1 MSNELQHL
9 VDALAQR
16 LKRPVAVDDV
26 AFRLLAYSSHSDG
39 NDVDEMRKAV
49 VLTREVPAD
58 CLTWLRGYELS
69 KATRPVRLPANPALR
84 THPRIAIPVRCQGM
98 HFGCLWLIE
107 HGSSIE
113 DADLAVAASFADQA
127 GEILFRERLLSE
139 LQSGRSGEL
148 LLDLISDEREKH
160 ISAATHL
167 TESGLFAA
175 RGAVVCIVVLA
186 DGAEL
191 DEDDR
196 LSVSVSL
203 DRAAHSLPARQCL
216 RTVRSTHGV
225 LVTTE
230 AALRHCPDLP
240 AVLHGTASRL
250 LGTTGKGRR
259 AVVGVGPAVPA
270 LADVVSSYRGA
281 VQAARVADTVPFFH
295 PVAEFAKLG
304 VYGLL
309 AGLPADRLPSQLDSM
324 VSRLLETD
332 PALFTT
338 AELFLDRAG
347 DVRTVADALSVHR
360 ASIYPRLRRIEQVTG
375 VDLADGEQRLA
386 LHLGIKVARMQRLV

>member
-1 MSNELQHL
+1 MTNELQHL

-16 LKRPVAVDDV
+16 LRRPVAIDDA
-26 AFRLLAYSSHSDG
+26 AFRLLTYSSQSG
-39 NDVDEMRKAV
+39 DVDELRKTV
-49 VLTREVPAD
+49 VLTRDVPPD
-58 CLTWLRGYELS
+58 CLTWLRGFELS
-69 KATRPVRLPANPALR
+69 KAAQPVRLPANPVLR
-84 THPRIAIPVRCQGM
+84 ADPRVAIPVRCQGM

-107 HGSSIE
+107 RDSAID
-113 DADLAVAASFADQA
+113 DADLAVASAFADQA
-127 GEILFRERLLSE
+127 GEILFRERISSE
-139 LQSGRSGEL
+139 LEHARSGEL
-148 LLDLISDEREKH
+148 LRDLISDEAGTR
-160 ISAATHL
+160 ISAAARLAEH
-167 TESGLFAA
+167 GLFAA
-175 RGAVVCIVVLA
+175 RGNVVCLAVVA
-186 DGAEL
+186 DGPEL

-196 LSVSVSL
+196 LALSASL
-203 DRAAHSLPARQCL
+203 DRAAHSLPARECL
-216 RTVRSTHGV
+216 RMVRPAHGV

-230 AALRHCPDLP
+230 PALRHCPDLP
-240 AVLHGTASRL
+240 RMLHGTASRL
-250 LGTTGKGRR
+250 LGKTGKSHDV
-259 AVVGVGPAVPA
+259 VVGVGQASPT
-270 LADVVSSYRGA
+270 LADVVFSYRGA
-281 VQAARVADTVPFFH
+281 LQAARVANAVPLFR

-309 AGLPADRLPSQLDSM
+309 AGLPPDRLPGQLDSM

-332 PALFTT
+332 PSLFAT